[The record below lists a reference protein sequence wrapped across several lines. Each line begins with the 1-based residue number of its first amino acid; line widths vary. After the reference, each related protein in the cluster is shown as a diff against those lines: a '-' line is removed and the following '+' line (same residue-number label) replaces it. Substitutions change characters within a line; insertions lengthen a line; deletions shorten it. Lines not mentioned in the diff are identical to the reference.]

1 MKRPDFTLT
10 ALAPQLFRDLVVRSF
25 CVSRFTVNKK
35 AQNCRNRC
43 TALAGRYLHT
53 LPMPSSS
60 REREGAYMERVE
72 KEISAWMEGP
82 RRGDPFSQPPW
93 AVDLPPQPK
102 PKPTSSSVLSGGSR
116 ASRRSSASGVS
127 KAAAAADD
135 DDGVRSVLSAVGGQD
150 GLSTLS
156 WRTPSSI
163 RSSEPSAIA
172 RNKIA
177 ELQLRVEL
185 ERVTRLQREMELE
198 QQRKDGL
205 IKDAGSALGGLR
217 K

>member
-1 MKRPDFTLT
+1 M
-10 ALAPQLFRDLVVRSF
+10 
-25 CVSRFTVNKK
+25 NKK
-35 AQNCRNRC
+35 AYRYFAELPQP
-43 TALAGRYLHT
+43 LSPAGRYLHT